1 MATRLADT
9 VTEARIS
16 GMWRGSMTQAESRD
30 TRFVEAS
37 TDCMKELDP
46 SGTIRFI
53 SGRACAMLGLGS
65 AETMVGT
72 SWFALWPEESRPM
85 VAAAVALAS
94 SGERAEILCPRKGAD
109 GEKRWWDVSITPV
122 TDPAGH
128 VTSLI
133 AVSRDVS
140 ERMQLQFVLE
150 SINTTLQGRLNTSL
164 GLASGSTERY
174 DVLMQRWRGESA
186 ARRVAEDRV
195 ATLNSQLGLASSAL
209 LMAEETTRQAQKQQ
223 AIGQLVS
230 GLGHDFNNMLQ
241 IVIVSLSGLDDLKGT
256 MSPQQQK
263 MLRYATEGTR
273 HAAALTRRLLAFSRT
288 NQALRGALDLGE
300 IVRELADFA
309 RHGMGG
315 KVGLTVEDP
324 GLALP
329 MHGDRDALEQ
339 AVLNLCINARDAM
352 PRGGEIVLQLGVRD
366 VPVIADSDFVDRR
379 PGSYVT
385 VSVADTGTGMSEEVR
400 QRLFEPY
407 FTTKPGGNGLGL
419 AQVYGMVAQ
428 GGGFVEV
435 ESEPGTGTRIML
447 AFPRYEGLVD
457 PEEIEPK

>member
-1 MATRLADT
+1 MAQADN
-9 VTEARIS
+9 
-16 GMWRGSMTQAESRD
+16 RD
-30 TRFVEAS
+30 RRFVEAS
-37 TDCMKELDP
+37 TDCMKELDL
-46 SGTIRFI
+46 SGSIRFI
-53 SGRACAMLGLGS
+53 SGRACAMLGLENAGV
-65 AETMVGT
+65 MVGT
-72 SWFALWPEESRPM
+72 SWFELWPEESRPL
-85 VAAAVALAS
+85 VAAAVALAAT
-94 SGERAEILCPRKGAD
+94 GERAELLCARPGKD

-122 TDPAGH
+122 REPDGR
-128 VTSLI
+128 VTGLI

-164 GLASGSTERY
+164 GLASESTERY
-174 DVLMQRWRGESA
+174 DVLMRRWRGEGA

-195 ATLNSQLGLASSAL
+195 ASLSSQLGLASAAL

-241 IVIVSLSGLDDLKGT
+241 IVIVSLSGLDDLKET
-256 MSPQQQK
+256 LSPQQQK

-288 NQALRGALDLGE
+288 NQARRETLDLGD

-315 KVGLTVEDP
+315 KVGLIVDDP
-324 GLALP
+324 GLGLP

-352 PRGGEIVLQLGVRD
+352 SRGGEIVLQLGTQE
-366 VPVIADSDFVDRR
+366 VPSMAENDFVDRR

-385 VSVADTGTGMSEEVR
+385 ISVTDTGTGMTEEVR

-428 GGGFVEV
+428 GGGFVDV
-435 ESEPGTGTRIML
+435 VSEPGAGTRITL
-447 AFPRYEGLVD
+447 AFPRYEGLADSAEID
-457 PEEIEPK
+457 PQ